1 MSALTKGMGFRSAF
15 TEGFM
20 EAAEF
25 STPTNFQRKGAPEHI
40 NGTSARWTVEA
51 RLKAKFLCEQFIDL
65 NETDMEEAD
74 RRGVQALSLGRLF
87 WFTAAGHGTG
97 LCDEKSL
104 EAGDLGK
111 RLAEAAGKPPYL
123 DVSISVWKNHIY
135 FDA

>member
-1 MSALTKGMGFRSAF
+1 MSIITKCMRFRNAF

-25 STPTNFQRKGAPEHI
+25 STPTNFQRKGAPEYI
-40 NGTSARWTVEA
+40 DGTSARWTVEA
-51 RLKAKFLCEQFIDL
+51 KLKAKFLCEQFIDM
-65 NETDMEEAD
+65 NEADMEEANKL
-74 RRGVQALSLGRLF
+74 GVQAVSLGRLF
-87 WFTAAGHGTG
+87 WLTSAGHGTG

-111 RLAEAAGKPPYL
+111 RLAEAARKKPYL

>member
-1 MSALTKGMGFRSAF
+1 MSALTKSMGFRSTF

-25 STPTNFQRKGAPEHI
+25 STPTNFLGKGAPEYI
-40 NGTSARWTVEA
+40 DGTSARWTVEA
-51 RLKAKFLCEQFIDL
+51 RLKAKFLCEQFIDM
-65 NETDMEEAD
+65 NETDIDEAD
-74 RRGVQALSLGRLF
+74 RRNVQAVSLGRLF
-87 WFTAAGHGTG
+87 WLTAAGQGTG

-111 RLAEAAGKPPYL
+111 RLAEAARKPPYI
-123 DVSISVWKNHIY
+123 DVSISVYKNHIY